1 MQIVKLD
8 GTWQVLTEEIQE
20 AIKYKKVV
28 RKGKVINRKKTTDKP
43 GYKIDPK
50 TGKEVRMTPQE
61 IRNRKKAAKK
71 AAKKRKGKKSQT
83 TRNKKKS
90 DKIRKSR
97 NI

>member
-1 MQIVKLD
+1 MRLVKLD
-8 GTWQVLTEEIQE
+8 GIWQILSEEIQE
-20 AIKYKKVV
+20 AMKRKKVV
-28 RKGKVINRKKTTDKP
+28 RKGKVIKKKVTDKP

-50 TGKEVRMTPQE
+50 TGKEVKMSQTE
-61 IRNRKKAAKK
+61 IRARKKAAKK